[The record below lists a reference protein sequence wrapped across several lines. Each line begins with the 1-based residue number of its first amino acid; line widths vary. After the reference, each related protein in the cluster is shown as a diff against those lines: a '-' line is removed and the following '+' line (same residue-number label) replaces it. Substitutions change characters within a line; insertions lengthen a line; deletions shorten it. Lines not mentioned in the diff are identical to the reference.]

1 MLGYTHPHPVHAGIW
16 STSGRYASHWNAFL
30 FNDFF
35 SFDLNNKE
43 VISVPLPYPWR
54 SVNKL
59 LLTFQDAIYRIKEHF
74 NKEFDSVYERKEQ
87 EIAKIKDKNKR
98 IRKIVEDLEVDI
110 EIYEPELGVIEKPEN
125 LLFVDDHEV
134 SS

>member
-1 MLGYTHPHPVHAGIW
+1 M
-16 STSGRYASHWNAFL
+16 
-30 FNDFF
+30 
-35 SFDLNNKE
+35 NNKE

>member
-1 MLGYTHPHPVHAGIW
+1 M
-16 STSGRYASHWNAFL
+16 
-30 FNDFF
+30 
-35 SFDLNNKE
+35 NNKE

-59 LLTFQDAIYRIKEHF
+59 LLTFQDAIYRIKQHF
-74 NKEFDSVYERKEQ
+74 NKEFGSVYERKEQ
-87 EIAKIKDKNKR
+87 EIAKIKEKNKR
-98 IRKIVEDLEVDI
+98 IRKIVEDLEVGI